1 MDEHTLLSPWPARD
15 VHHLPGF
22 HNIRCAVLVPIVK
35 ADGELHLLYEVR
47 RAELK
52 WQPCDISF
60 PGGKIEAGDMSP
72 QAAAVREAMEE
83 LYLKKEHIQILGAL
97 DYVESITGFTLYP
110 FAARLDVVPHLC
122 RTSEVEYLFTVPL
135 KWLAENPPQQAEM
148 DLATRPGAHF
158 PADVPFPG
166 NPMEWRP
173 RKTCFVYIYR
183 YGNHRIWGMTAQIT
197 KHFIDLIQT
206 M

>member
-22 HNIRCAVLVPIVK
+22 HNVRCAVLVPIVK

-47 RAELK
+47 SAELK

-110 FAARLDVVPHLC
+110 LRPDLTWC
-122 RTSEVEYLFTVPL
+122 RTCAVRPKWSIFLRYPLSGSRKIRRSRRKWTWLPGRALTSRQTSPFRAIPWNGGRARPVSFTSI
-135 KWLAENPPQQAEM
+135 
-148 DLATRPGAHF
+148 ATAITVFGA
-158 PADVPFPG
+158 
-166 NPMEWRP
+166 
-173 RKTCFVYIYR
+173 
-183 YGNHRIWGMTAQIT
+183 
-197 KHFIDLIQT
+197 
-206 M
+206 

>member
-47 RAELK
+47 SAELK

-83 LYLKKEHIQILGAL
+83 LYLKKNTYRFSGPWITSNPLRALRSILL
-97 DYVESITGFTLYP
+97 RPDLTW
-110 FAARLDVVPHLC
+110 C
-122 RTSEVEYLFTVPL
+122 RTCAVRPKWSIFLRYPLSGSRKIRRSRRKWTWLPGRALTSRQTSPFRAIPWNGGRARPVSFTSI
-135 KWLAENPPQQAEM
+135 
-148 DLATRPGAHF
+148 ATAITVFGA
-158 PADVPFPG
+158 
-166 NPMEWRP
+166 
-173 RKTCFVYIYR
+173 
-183 YGNHRIWGMTAQIT
+183 
-197 KHFIDLIQT
+197 
-206 M
+206 